1 MARIHKSIEIKAPI
15 EKVYTYLDDPRN
27 SPEWITNMIEVND
40 VKGSGTGAHYKWA
53 WKMAGMKFQGE
64 NTNIEDVPNKRI
76 VVKSKGGIDSTWD
89 FKLERR
95 ENVTTLDLDVD
106 YSIPVPVLGKLAE
119 NLILKRNDRDL
130 DTAMM
135 NLKDKLET

>member
-1 MARIHKSIEIKAPI
+1 MARIHKSVEIKAPI
-15 EKVYTYLDDPRN
+15 EKVYTYLDDPRK

-40 VKGSGTGAHYKWA
+40 VKGSGTGAQYKWA

-89 FKLERR
+89 FKLDRH